1 MLLSTTT
8 DSSTT
13 CAPAFDKSLRTFN
26 TPVNVRPFK
35 SSVSIN
41 TNGPWQIANVGT
53 SFLVKYLANVPYRP
67 SASPRKWSGEKPPEL
82 IMHHNLLV

>member
-13 CAPAFDKSLRTFN
+13 WAPALDKSFRTFN
-26 TPVNVRPFK
+26 TAVNVLPFK

-41 TNGPWQIANVGT
+41 TWGPWQIAKAGT
-53 SFLVKYLANVPYRP
+53 LFVVKYLAKVPYLP
-67 SASPRKWSGEKPPEL
+67 SASPRKWSGANPPGISKPS
-82 IMHHNLLV
+82 